1 MLPAH
6 RVGYPA
12 AVRKRTE
19 HHAKD
24 EGPRTAE
31 DELLE
36 QVEKRAGRAVAGRG
50 TPERAG
56 SGDPVTPNAGAN
68 EKTLRGRTPA
78 PRD

>member
-1 MLPAH
+1 M
-6 RVGYPA
+6 
-12 AVRKRTE
+12 RKRTE

-36 QVEKRAGRAVAGRG
+36 QVEKRAGREDAGRG
-50 TPERAG
+50 TPQRAG
-56 SGDPVTPNAGAN
+56 SGDPITPSIGAN

>member
-1 MLPAH
+1 MLPAR

-36 QVEKRAGRAVAGRG
+36 QVGKRAGREDAGRG
-50 TPERAG
+50 TPQRAG
-56 SGDPVTPNAGAN
+56 AGDPITPSIGAN

>member
-1 MLPAH
+1 M
-6 RVGYPA
+6 
-12 AVRKRTE
+12 RKRTE
-19 HHAKD
+19 HHAKG

-36 QVEKRAGRAVAGRG
+36 QVEKRAG
-50 TPERAG
+50 
-56 SGDPVTPNAGAN
+56 SGDPITPSIGAN